1 MLSFNLNTQK
11 LVLFCC
17 KYDYYVKL
25 KYICYREIGMSDIVE
40 SASTTKKYIWVLVI
54 TCIASVLIIL
64 IHLYFSVQFGQLPSI
79 LILFTVI
86 LASLFC
92 MLLLDEQQHRLSLKV
107 VNNILQ
113 NITDFVVIKDEE
125 GRFVYG
131 NKSVA
136 ELYGTTESEL
146 VGKIDHDFTGNLEQ
160 SEAILNNTKSVLKK
174 FETVETFD
182 VSMDIKE
189 NKTHHFHSIKIP
201 FYNTK
206 NQLRLFVISKDV
218 TDIIQLKEESEKNKS
233 RLQHVLGVSEEGLW
247 EWNPQTGEVAYNEN
261 WEEMSGLYGD
271 QQTFEEYEKCILEED
286 KAAVFDAITALLTDD
301 ITLNIKY
308 RLKRPDGKI
317 VWIWDR
323 GRIAERDKDNNPT
336 LVVGLALDITQ
347 EKLNQQRIHEL
358 AYHDQLTGLYNRTQF
373 ELHLH
378 ETVKQSQQQNRY
390 SALLF
395 LDIDK
400 FKLLNDSYG
409 HYMGDK
415 LLSII
420 AEKLL
425 RNRQGNELISRFGGD
440 EFVVILPLIERHLNA
455 ATAYTTNYANQL
467 IKVLSE
473 AVSLKSDLQDIDI
486 EYEVTASMG
495 GVIFNSNELHE
506 NKVLQLADMALYR
519 AKANGGNEAVIL
531 DPQTQHDLNH
541 SGELQKA
548 MRQSI
553 DDHEFCIYLQPKY
566 SNEHKIIGAEALVRW
581 QHPTLGLLLPYDFIN
596 MAEESN
602 LIVPIGMEVLEQAC
616 KQLQKWQASPS
627 TAALTIAVN
636 LSAKQIWQKDFA
648 EKIIEVVNLYHIDA
662 SKLIMEVTESIFL
675 KDIKAATNKL
685 NKLKAIGISVSLDD
699 FGTGFSSLS
708 YLRDLPIDEIKIDR
722 SFMKDIHN
730 DKNALM
736 MVKSIVNL
744 ADNFNLKVVTEG
756 VEKKEQ
762 LDLLTELGLAI
773 FQGFYFSKPI
783 PAKELDKLIDTVNH

>member
-1 MLSFNLNTQK
+1 
-11 LVLFCC
+11 
-17 KYDYYVKL
+17 
-25 KYICYREIGMSDIVE
+25 MSDILG
-40 SASTTKKYIWVLVI
+40 STSVKKSIWVLAIACVASFLI
-54 TCIASVLIIL
+54 TVS
-64 IHLYFSVQFGQLPSI
+64 HLYLSIQFGQLSSVLTLFVVI
-79 LILFTVI
+79 LISLTCI
-86 LASLFC
+86 LLIA
-92 MLLLDEQQHRLSLKV
+92 EQQHRLSFNV
-107 VNNILQ
+107 AHNILR
-113 NITDFVVIKDEE
+113 NITDFVVIKDEK

-131 NKSVA
+131 NKSVTK
-136 ELYGTTESEL
+136 LYGTTESGL
-146 VGKIDHDFTGNLEQ
+146 VGKLDYDFTGNLEQ
-160 SEAILNNTKSVLKK
+160 SEAILNNTKSVLKNFK
-174 FETVETFD
+174 TVETFD
-182 VSMDIKE
+182 VSTDTKE

-206 NQLRLFVISKDV
+206 NQLRLFIISKDV

-247 EWNPQTGEVAYNEN
+247 EWNPQTGEVTYNES

-271 QQTFEEYEKCILEED
+271 NQTFEEYENCILEED
-286 KAAVFDAITALLTDD
+286 KSIVLDAITALLTD
-301 ITLNIKY
+301 NISFNIEY
-308 RLKRPDGKI
+308 RLKRHDGKV

-347 EKLNQQRIHEL
+347 EKLNQQRIQEL

-373 ELHLH
+373 ELHLRD
-378 ETVKQSQQQNRY
+378 TVKQSHQQNMY

-415 LLSII
+415 LLKII

-425 RNRQGNELISRFGGD
+425 RHRRGNELISRFGGD
-440 EFVVILPLIERHLNA
+440 EFVVILPLIEKHLSA
-455 ATAYTTNYANQL
+455 ATNYTTEYANQL

-473 AVSLKSDLQDIDI
+473 AVALKSDLQDIDI

-495 GVIFNSNELHE
+495 GIIFNSSELHE

-519 AKANGGNEAVIL
+519 AKANGGNEAIIL
-531 DPQTQHDLNH
+531 DPQTQNDFNH

-553 DDHEFCIYLQPKY
+553 DDSEFCIYLQPKF
-566 SNEHKIIGAEALVRW
+566 SNEQKIIGAEALVRW
-581 QHPTLGLLLPYDFIN
+581 QHPTLGLLAPYHFIT

-602 LIVPIGMEVLEQAC
+602 LIIPIGMQVLEQAC
-616 KQLQKWQASPS
+616 EQLQKWQASPTTKS
-627 TAALTIAVN
+627 LSIAVN

-648 EKIIEVVNLYHIDA
+648 EKIIEVVNTHQIDP
-662 SKLIMEVTESIFL
+662 SKLIVEVTESIFL
-675 KDIKAATNKL
+675 KDIKAATKKL
-685 NKLKAIGISVSLDD
+685 NKLKSIGISVSLDD

-722 SFMKDIHN
+722 SFMFDIHN
-730 DKNALM
+730 DKKALM
-736 MVKSIVNL
+736 MVKSIISL
-744 ADNFNLKVVTEG
+744 ADNFNLKVVSEG
-756 VEKKEQ
+756 VEEKQQ
-762 LDLLTELGLAI
+762 LDLLTQLGLSI

-783 PAKELDKLIDTVNH
+783 PPKDLDILINKVNHQ